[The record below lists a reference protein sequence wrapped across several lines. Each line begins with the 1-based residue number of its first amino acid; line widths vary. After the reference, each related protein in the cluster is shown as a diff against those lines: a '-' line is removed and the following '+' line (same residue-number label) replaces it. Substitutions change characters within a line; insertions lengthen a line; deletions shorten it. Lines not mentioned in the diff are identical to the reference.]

1 MNRFIRAM
9 FFIAAAL
16 LAAQASAAP
25 ITCAASGSFANLM
38 ATNAAGGCYVDNQ
51 LFSNFTYLSSA
62 SGPGVS
68 RVTANN
74 FSYSTIANAPD
85 AVGFHFD
92 FLLTALPGTSGNI
105 SIGWLVTGQNIV
117 SNHLL
122 LNATATGTGV
132 AIAQTSVCTGG
143 PVAGCPVGSLHQ
155 LDAYKGFIGTD
166 LEDAEFFSPVQVL
179 GVSTNI
185 SVVAGPGAS
194 ATVTGLTQTIDPPAS
209 LPEPASLAMTGG
221 ALVSLV
227 FIRRRR
233 S

>member
-1 MNRFIRAM
+1 MNRLTRGIL
-9 FFIAAAL
+9 FIATAL
-16 LAAQASAAP
+16 FAVHASAAP
-25 ITCAASGSFANLM
+25 IACAASGSFANLM
-38 ATNAAGGCYVDNQ
+38 ATNAAGGCYVEDQ
-51 LFSNFTYLSSA
+51 LFSQFTYLSSA
-62 SGPGVS
+62 SGLGVS
-68 RVTANN
+68 PVTANN

-92 FLLTALPGTSGNI
+92 FVLTALPNTSGNI
-105 SIGWLVTGQNIV
+105 SIGWLVTGSNIV
-117 SNHLL
+117 SSHLL
-122 LNATATGTGV
+122 LNATATGTAV

-143 PVAGCPVGSLHQ
+143 AVAGCPVGSLHQ

-166 LEDAEFFSPVQVL
+166 LQDAEFFSPVQVL

-185 SVVAGPGAS
+185 SVVAAPGAS
-194 ATVTGLTQTIDPPAS
+194 ATITGLTQTIDPPAS

-233 S
+233 P